1 MTSGPVIV
9 RRAVLGD
16 YEAVLDINRKV
27 YAGFD
32 YVSALY
38 FTYFH
43 DHQHVIYV
51 LEQDGQLVN
60 SSINQGLL
68 KMNQVYLLLLLKY

>member
-1 MTSGPVIV
+1 MTPGPVIV

-16 YEAVLDINRKV
+16 YEAVLDINRNI

-32 YVSALY
+32 YVPALY

-43 DHQHVIYV
+43 DNQHVIYV
-51 LEQDGQLVN
+51 LEQDGQLVGN
-60 SSINQGLL
+60 H
-68 KMNQVYLLLLLKY
+68 